1 MTTIDMPTT
10 LVLEDDAKTPKDDAK
25 TPKDD
30 AKKGGAKKP
39 KGDAKKPKKPVEEP
53 PCSVTYERA
62 ERNRSAVRRL
72 MRLAPEALNA
82 KYATVCGAVY

>member
-1 MTTIDMPTT
+1 MTTIDMPITP
-10 LVLEDDAKTPKDDAK
+10 VFDDAKTPKDDAK

-30 AKKGGAKKP
+30 AKKPKKP
-39 KGDAKKPKKPVEEP
+39 SPPRKPVEEP
-53 PCSVTYERA
+53 PCTVTYERA

-82 KYATVCGAVY
+82 KYATVC

>member
-10 LVLEDDAKTPKDDAK
+10 PVFEDDV
-25 TPKDD
+25 
-30 AKKGGAKKP
+30 KKP
-39 KGDAKKPKKPVEEP
+39 KGDAKKPKKPSPPRKPVEEP
-53 PCSVTYERA
+53 PCTVTYERA

-82 KYATVCGAVY
+82 KYAAVC